1 MIPLVAARPDHNM
14 IAMRKFAIVLMTG
27 ISLAG
32 AGICAANAQII
43 GPPGTQPVIPFP
55 TAPPAPP
62 PPRIEVPVVPQM
74 NSPPPF
80 ALQNTTPGTVRT
92 DPPSGR
98 NLKPKS
104 QRKSYSNRVARCL
117 EEGAAMGLGPNE
129 RAAYSR
135 SCANR

>member
-1 MIPLVAARPDHNM
+1 MIPLAAAMPDHDM
-14 IAMRKFAIVLMTG
+14 IAMRKFSFVVLIGM
-27 ISLAG
+27 SLAS
-32 AGICAANAQII
+32 AGICVANAQIV

-80 ALQNTTPGTVRT
+80 ALQNTKPGTVQT
-92 DPPSGR
+92 DAPSGR
-98 NLKPKS
+98 NLKPKT
-104 QRKSYSNRVARCL
+104 QRKSFSNRVARCL
-117 EEGAAMGLGPNE
+117 EEGAAMGFGPNE